1 MQHTVRKIVD
11 TQNHNKTHATNKNMK
26 HTNEWVLIITIQR
39 QLKIIIRHE
48 TGTQGTIKHGI
59 RVIRIRTQHIR
70 RTTKMIPIIRR
81 ITFKVT
87 TAVITT
93 KMIIMIRN
101 LMIIRRLGT
110 ITIRI
115 TMSNRRR
122 MIQIM
127 LIRNDN
133 NNNNK

>member
-1 MQHTVRKIVD
+1 
-11 TQNHNKTHATNKNMK
+11 
-26 HTNEWVLIITIQR
+26 
-39 QLKIIIRHE
+39 
-48 TGTQGTIKHGI
+48 
-59 RVIRIRTQHIR
+59 
-70 RTTKMIPIIRR
+70 MIPIIRR